1 MPYKC
6 VNCSAIITDG
16 SKELLTGCS
25 CGGRFFFYIKEE
37 KLKEILAHID
47 EEPVLSKSEKKQ
59 IEEDVREIAGVTNEE
74 TPVFLDFESV
84 KILKPGKYVIDLQ
97 KLFAEDKPKIYKLE
111 DGKYIIDLVPL
122 TKSKKTTS

>member
-1 MPYKC
+1 
-6 VNCSAIITDG
+6 IITDG